1 MRIVR
6 FSRGTQVSYG
16 EWEGDRVFP
25 LDGDPFAGA
34 SRTGESWGIGEVELL
49 APVAPPH
56 VLVTMGGYLP
66 EGVDRVPA
74 DEEPWLIPKLTPQ
87 ISGADAVVAV
97 PGDVKSLW
105 VEVEL
110 AIVIGR
116 TVRSASLEEAREAI
130 FGFTCMNDVTA
141 ADFQFE
147 DVATRRPSKVF
158 DMFRSKSVDS
168 FAALGPCIRT
178 DITEEDVAAG
188 LRLTTHVNGELV
200 GEGNTRTQKFSVS
213 RWVSFASAYMTLQP
227 GDVISLGTP
236 CPCDVAPGDVA
247 ELEVEGIGSLRC
259 RIVAR
264 EP

>member
-1 MRIVR
+1 MRLVR

-25 LDGDPFAGA
+25 FDGDPFAGA

-141 ADFQFE
+141 RLPVRGRRDAASLQGVRHVPVE
-147 DVATRRPSKVF
+147 VGGQLRRPRPVHPN
-158 DMFRSKSVDS
+158 RHH
-168 FAALGPCIRT
+168 GGGRCP
-178 DITEEDVAAG
+178 G

-200 GEGNTRTQKFSVS
+200 GEGNTRAQKFAVS

-259 RIVAR
+259 RTVAR

>member
-6 FSRGTQVSYG
+6 VAHAGEVSYG
-16 EWEGDRVFP
+16 EWEGEGVFG
-25 LDGDPFAGA
+25 LDGDPFSGA
-34 SRTGESWGIGEVELL
+34 SRSGSSFGIDEVELL
-49 APVAPPH
+49 APVTPPH

-66 EGVDRVPA
+66 DGVDRV
-74 DEEPWLIPKLTPQ
+74 DEEPWLFPKLTPD
-87 ISGADAVVAV
+87 IAGADGVVAV
-97 PGDVKSLW
+97 PAEIQHLW
-105 VEVEL
+105 TEVEL

-116 TVRSASLEEAREAI
+116 TVRSASLDEAREAI

-147 DVATRRPSKVF
+147 DVVARTPAKVF
-158 DMFRSKSVDS
+158 DIFRSKSVDT

-188 LRLTTHVNGELV
+188 LRLTTYVNGELV
-200 GEGNTRTQKFSVS
+200 GEGNTSRHKFSAS
-213 RWVSFASAYMTLQP
+213 RWVSFVSAYTTLQP

-236 CPCDVAPGDVA
+236 CPCEVSAGDVA

>member
-6 FSRGTQVSYG
+6 FSRGAQVSYG
-16 EWEGDRVFP
+16 EWEGERVLP
-25 LDGDPFAGA
+25 LDGDPFSGA
-34 SRTGESWGIGEVELL
+34 SRSGESFEIDEVELL
-49 APVAPPH
+49 PPVAPPH

-66 EGVDRVPA
+66 DGVDSV

-87 ISGADAVVAV
+87 IGGADAVVAV
-97 PGDVKSLW
+97 PADIQHLW

-116 TVRSASLEEAREAI
+116 TVRSASPEEAREAI

-147 DVATRRPSKVF
+147 DVAARRPSKVF

-178 DITEEDVAAG
+178 DLTEDDVAAG
-188 LRLTTHVNGELV
+188 LRLTAHVNGELA
-200 GEGNTRTQKFSVS
+200 GEGNTRRQKFPVS
-213 RWVSFASAYMTLQP
+213 RWVSFASAYTTLQP

-236 CPCDVAPGDVA
+236 CPCEGAPGDVA
-247 ELEVEGIGSLRC
+247 ELTVEGIGSLRC